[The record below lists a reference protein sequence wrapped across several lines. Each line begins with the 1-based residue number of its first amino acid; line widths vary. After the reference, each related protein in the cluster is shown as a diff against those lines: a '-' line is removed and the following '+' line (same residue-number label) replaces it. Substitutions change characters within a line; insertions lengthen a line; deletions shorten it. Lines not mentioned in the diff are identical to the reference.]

1 MRVPFEL
8 LQVTAEYSN
17 AVLVAIM
24 PYVSDFAHRL
34 ELPIPQPI
42 TVAEVSKFGCS
53 PRSDHIGGRV
63 FLTNG
68 YSFTFDRG
76 AVRLFSSPSNYF
88 GMQDPARVPEFYA
101 PVKLRQDEAVGIAR
115 GALRRLG
122 YTEAILH
129 FDAPPKVTPPLRSE
143 GKHVARY
150 LVSWLDPLPEGVK
163 PTAGGIFRGHSAE
176 VEVDA
181 TTGKIHM
188 LSIAGKDA
196 RRPDPKISVRPPV
209 LAGPPQSQPTG
220 GTRITAVSPAYARAF
235 LAAIL
240 PQLTDYVKKTG
251 VEVKVP
257 ITLDDVDLASY
268 SCGLVRNDPSP
279 IVYLKSGDRF
289 VYCHGQVVEFEAH
302 DSIEWSAPNQPY
314 QDKPHQKF
322 YGPINVSTEQ
332 ALAVARKALDELG
345 YPSQIPRLRKPPQ
358 WIVPPRK
365 EGTNYF
371 ARYFFT
377 WPVPG
382 GEFEDARAEVD
393 GSSGKLKSLYVDD
406 RTHTNIW
413 RSPPSIDVPTGA
425 ATPNHE
431 EPTPAAP
438 LPPGTAFSMPAPSLP
453 PPKLPGRP

>member
-1 MRVPFEL
+1 MEFSIGALSRRTGVKAPTIRYYE
-8 LQVTAEYSN
+8 
-17 AVLVAIM
+17 
-24 PYVSDFAHRL
+24 
-34 ELPIPQPI
+34 
-42 TVAEVSKFGCS
+42 TVALM
-53 PRSDHIGGRV
+53 P
-63 FLTNG
+63 
-68 YSFTFDRG
+68 
-76 AVRLFSSPSNYF
+76 
-88 GMQDPARVPEFYA
+88 
-101 PVKLRQDEAVGIAR
+101 
-115 GALRRLG
+115 
-122 YTEAILH
+122 
-129 FDAPPKVTPPLRSE
+129 APPRSE
-143 GKHVARY
+143 GKRVARY
-150 LVSWLDPLPEGVK
+150 LVRWHDSLPDGVK
-163 PTAGGIFRGHSAE
+163 PMPHGLFPGRSAE

-181 TTGKIHM
+181 ATGRIHM

-196 RRPDPKISVRPPV
+196 RRPDPNISVHPPV

-220 GTRITAVSPAYARAF
+220 GTKITAVSPAYTRAF

-257 ITLDDVDLASY
+257 ITADDVDLASY

-289 VYCHGQVVEFEAH
+289 VYCHGQVIEFEAH

-322 YGPINVSTEQ
+322 YGPVKVSTEQ

-358 WIVPPRK
+358 WVVPPRK

-406 RTHTNIW
+406 LAHTNIW
-413 RSPPSIDVPTGA
+413 RNPPKIDVPTGA
-425 ATPNHE
+425 VVPDHE
-431 EPTPAAP
+431 EPPP
-438 LPPGTAFSMPAPSLP
+438 PSPSRGPMLQPVLPPRTP
-453 PPKLPGRP
+453 

>member
-1 MRVPFEL
+1 MPVPFQL

-24 PYVSDFAHRL
+24 PYVSDFAYRL
-34 ELPIPQPI
+34 DLPIPQPI
-42 TVAEVSKFGCS
+42 TVAAVGKFGCS
-53 PRSDHIGGRV
+53 PRSDHVGGRV

-68 YSFTFDRG
+68 YSFTFDCG
-76 AVRLFSSPSNYF
+76 AVRLFFSPSNYF

-115 GALRRLG
+115 NALSRLG
-122 YTEAILH
+122 YTEAMLH
-129 FDAPPKVTPPLRSE
+129 FDAPPKVTPPPRSE

-150 LVSWLDPLPEGVK
+150 LVSWLDPLPEGVN
-163 PTAGGIFRGHSAE
+163 PTAGETFRGHSAE

-196 RRPDPKISVRPPV
+196 RRPDPKINVHPPE

-220 GTRITAVSPAYARAF
+220 GTRVTPVSPAYARAF
-235 LAAIL
+235 LAGIL

-257 ITLDDVDLASY
+257 ITTGDVDLPNYDCS
-268 SCGLVRNDPSP
+268 LVRGSP
-279 IVYLKSGDRF
+279 RACVYLKTGDRF
-289 VYCHGQVVEFEAH
+289 WYDHGQVTCFFTR

-322 YGPINVSTEQ
+322 YGPVKVPVEQ
-332 ALAVARKALDELG
+332 ALAVAQKALTELG
-345 YPSQIPRLRKPPQ
+345 YPSQIPQLRKQPQ
-358 WIVPPRK
+358 IVPPRK

-371 ARYFFT
+371 ARYFFN
-377 WPVPG
+377 WAPR
-382 GEFEDARAEVD
+382 EDGDSAVAEVD
-393 GSSGKLKSLYVDD
+393 ASTGKLKYLLVDD

-413 RSPPSIDVPTGA
+413 RRPPKVGVPTGA

-438 LPPGTAFSMPAPSLP
+438 LPPGTAFSMPAPSP
-453 PPKLPGRP
+453 PPPRLPGRP